1 MRAQYS
7 APWLPAK
14 LPSSMFN
21 TEGKKEC
28 KKVCNKERK
37 PFDADVVIAQLEV
50 SGLGALPLSE
60 WKDLVALRRSLPSA
74 SASILLACQ
83 FNACAGQV

>member
-1 MRAQYS
+1 MKS
-7 APWLPAK
+7 TMCTHSFL
-14 LPSSMFN
+14 F
-21 TEGKKEC
+21 
-28 KKVCNKERK
+28 
-37 PFDADVVIAQLEV
+37 FDVVIAQLEV

-74 SASILLACQ
+74 SASILMACQ